1 MLILWFFSFVL
12 YAHTV
17 THSEGP
23 SSSALTKSIRNNLY
37 RNIKGSA
44 QHVLPCVHTYVTVH
58 HHCFIWWR
66 QEGGEEWKPGEIKRC
81 ST

>member
-23 SSSALTKSIRNNLY
+23 SSSALTKALEIIYTETLRALPNMCFHVCTPVSQYIITVSSGGGRKGEKSGNLE
-37 RNIKGSA
+37 K
-44 QHVLPCVHTYVTVH
+44 
-58 HHCFIWWR
+58 
-66 QEGGEEWKPGEIKRC
+66 
-81 ST
+81 